1 MTSRSKCLL
10 RSARLPETEVTGCRA
25 AGQRSAAQ
33 EIWRAIGSERCCDS
47 DLPAKPRCDPASG
60 LCQTLADRLWLPRVS
75 SKARPWTPSP
85 IAAKASHS
93 LVTARTCGYSCRS
106 SVSFSAMAT
115 SLSR

>member
-47 DLPAKPRCDPASG
+47 DLPAKPRCDPGVWVVSDLGRPLVVA
-60 LCQTLADRLWLPRVS
+60 PRE
-75 SKARPWTPSP
+75 
-85 IAAKASHS
+85 
-93 LVTARTCGYSCRS
+93 
-106 SVSFSAMAT
+106 F
-115 SLSR
+115 